1 MSDPREAEL
10 LNVIEAQRQRLDQ
23 QKKEIEQQAL
33 EIKILRQKLDALARR
48 IFGKSSEKLDANQ
61 LELLLKLQG
70 EEELTPGKSQASSG
84 VDEEA
89 DPEHP
94 AKKRR
99 PFGRKE
105 RWPSDLPVVEQVID
119 PEEVKQ
125 APEAWRQIGEEVSE
139 QLDYEPAR
147 FFRRRL
153 IRRKYVARRQV
164 DAVPVIA
171 PLPPVLQERCIAG
184 PGLLAQIVVA
194 KFCDH
199 LPLYRQES
207 IFQSRHG
214 VSLSRQN
221 MARWMGMVVDWLKPI
236 YEIIRT
242 GVMGGGYVQ
251 VDETPIRYLEPG
263 HGQAKLGYL
272 WTALLPGRQGA
283 TVFYHWETGRSA
295 ACLERIIPVDFE
307 GTLQCDAYSAY
318 ESFARKRSSNTGAP
332 ITLAGCWAHAR
343 RGFIEACE
351 QAPRQAGLILL
362 HIRNLYRIEAKLRRQ
377 KAGPA
382 LRLARRASESR
393 PIYRRLYKILL
404 QMKGS
409 GRYLPSTAMAK
420 TIDYALSNWKAL
432 GVYLENGKVEICNNL
447 VENAIRPTAIGKKN
461 FLFFGEAGAG
471 ERGAILYTIIENCR
485 RHGID
490 PFAYL
495 RDVLT
500 RLPSMTNWQL
510 KEVTP
515 EAWAKAQRG
524 ERLAK
529 AA

>member
-10 LNVIEAQRQRLDQ
+10 LRVIEAQRHRLEKQ
-23 QKKEIEQQAL
+23 SKEIEQQAL

-48 IFGKSSEKLDANQ
+48 IFGKSSEKLDRNQ

-70 EEELTPGKSQASSG
+70 EEDLTGLTPGKSQASSG
-84 VDEEA
+84 FDEEA

-105 RWPSDLPVVEQVID
+105 RWPENLPVVEQVID
-119 PEEVKQ
+119 PVEVAQ
-125 APEAWRQIGEEVSE
+125 APEAWRLIGEEVSE
-139 QLDYEPAR
+139 QIDYEPAR

-184 PGLLAQIVVA
+184 PGLLAQIIVG

-199 LPLYRQES
+199 VPLYRWEG
-207 IFQSRHG
+207 IFESRHG
-214 VSLSRQN
+214 VILSRQN
-221 MARWMGMVVDWLKPI
+221 MARWTGLVADWLKPI

-272 WTALLPGRQGA
+272 WTACRPGKGRA
-283 TVFYHWETGRSA
+283 EVFYHWERGRSA
-295 ACLERIIPVDFE
+295 ACLERIIPVDFQ

-318 ESFARKRSSNTGAP
+318 DSFVNKRSGCA

-343 RGFIEACE
+343 RGFIEASE
-351 QAPRQAGLILL
+351 QAPRQAGLVLL

-382 LRLARRASESR
+382 MRSVRRRAESR
-393 PIYRRLYKILL
+393 PIYRRLYKALL
-404 QMKGS
+404 IGPPHS
-409 GRYLPSTAMAK
+409 PAP
-420 TIDYALSNWKAL
+420 
-432 GVYLENGKVEICNNL
+432 
-447 VENAIRPTAIGKKN
+447 IRVLAVHGA
-461 FLFFGEAGAG
+461 AGA
-471 ERGAILYTIIENCR
+471 
-485 RHGID
+485 
-490 PFAYL
+490 
-495 RDVLT
+495 
-500 RLPSMTNWQL
+500 
-510 KEVTP
+510 
-515 EAWAKAQRG
+515 KANS
-524 ERLAK
+524 
-529 AA
+529 